1 MSALEKFNK
10 KKEFLICIDSDGCA
24 IDSMNIKHIQ
34 CFGPC
39 MVKEWNLEKWE
50 DIILKRWN
58 EINLYTMTRG
68 TNRFLVLSMALSE
81 IDKTY
86 HLIEGIKEFKKWAEQ
101 AVELS
106 NQAVEEMYKTT
117 GIEIFDRALSWSKAV
132 NQAIT
137 QLPEEAIKPFHGV
150 KEGLQSAQQ
159 YADVAIVSSANAEA
173 VQAEWKRY
181 ELLEKTDICL
191 TQNEGS
197 KAYCIKKMLEK
208 GYQKNHVLMIGDA
221 PGDKKAAESNGVL
234 YYPILVRQE
243 NKSWDIFL
251 TEALPKFL
259 EETYEGSYQEQ
270 QNQKF
275 EENLA

>member
-68 TNRFLVLSMALSE
+68 TNRFLALSMALSE

-101 AVELS
+101 AAELS

>member
-1 MSALEKFNK
+1 MGALEKFKK

-24 IDSMNIKHIQ
+24 IDSMNIKHIE

-68 TNRFLVLSMALSE
+68 TNRFLALSMALSE

-86 HLIEGIKEFKKWAEQ
+86 HLIEGIKEFTKWAEQ
-101 AVELS
+101 AAELS
-106 NQAVEEMYKTT
+106 NQAVEERYKTT
-117 GIEIFDRALSWSKAV
+117 GIEIFNRALSWSKAV

-181 ELLEKTDICL
+181 ELLEKTNICL

-243 NKSWDIFL
+243 NKSWDIFI

>member
-1 MSALEKFNK
+1 MGALEKFNK

-24 IDSMNIKHIQ
+24 IDSMNIKHIE

-68 TNRFLVLSMALSE
+68 TNRFLALSMALSE

-101 AVELS
+101 AAELS
-106 NQAVEEMYKTT
+106 NQAVEERYKTT
-117 GIEIFDRALSWSKAV
+117 GIEIFNRALSWSKAV

-243 NKSWDIFL
+243 NKSWDIFI

>member
-1 MSALEKFNK
+1 MGALEKFKK

-24 IDSMNIKHIQ
+24 IDSMNIKHIE

-68 TNRFLVLSMALSE
+68 TNRFLALSMALSE

-86 HLIEGIKEFKKWAEQ
+86 HLIEGIKEFTKWAEQ
-101 AVELS
+101 AAELS
-106 NQAVEEMYKTT
+106 NQAVEERYKTT
-117 GIEIFDRALSWSKAV
+117 GIEIFNRALSWSKAV

-197 KAYCIKKMLEK
+197 KTYCIKKMLEK

-221 PGDKKAAESNGVL
+221 PGDKKAAEANGVL

>member
-1 MSALEKFNK
+1 MGALEKFNK

-24 IDSMNIKHIQ
+24 IDSMNIKHIE

-68 TNRFLVLSMALSE
+68 TNRFLALSMALSE

-101 AVELS
+101 AEELS
-106 NQAVEEMYKTT
+106 NQAVEERYKTT
-117 GIEIFDRALSWSKAV
+117 GIEIFNRALSWSKAV

-181 ELLEKTDICL
+181 KLLEKTDICL

-221 PGDKKAAESNGVL
+221 SGDKKAAESNGVL

-243 NKSWDIFL
+243 NKSWDIFI

>member
-1 MSALEKFNK
+1 MGALEKFNK

-68 TNRFLVLSMALSE
+68 TNRFLALSMALSE

-101 AVELS
+101 AAELS

>member
-1 MSALEKFNK
+1 MGALEKFKK

-24 IDSMNIKHIQ
+24 IDSMNIKHIE

-68 TNRFLVLSMALSE
+68 TNRFLALSMALSE

-101 AVELS
+101 AAELS

-243 NKSWDIFL
+243 NKSWDIFI

>member
-1 MSALEKFNK
+1 MGALEKFNK

>member
-1 MSALEKFNK
+1 MGALEKFKK

-24 IDSMNIKHIQ
+24 IDSMNIKHIE

-68 TNRFLVLSMALSE
+68 TNRFLALSMALSE

-86 HLIEGIKEFKKWAEQ
+86 HLIEGIKEFTKWAEQ
-101 AVELS
+101 AAELS
-106 NQAVEEMYKTT
+106 NQAVEERYKTT

-208 GYQKNHVLMIGDA
+208 GYQKKHVLMIGDA
-221 PGDKKAAESNGVL
+221 PGDKKAAEANGVL

>member
-1 MSALEKFNK
+1 MGALEKFNK

-68 TNRFLVLSMALSE
+68 TNRFLALSMALSE

-101 AVELS
+101 AAELS
-106 NQAVEEMYKTT
+106 NQAVEERYKTT
-117 GIEIFDRALSWSKAV
+117 GIEIFNRALSWSKAV

-181 ELLEKTDICL
+181 KLLEKTDICL

-221 PGDKKAAESNGVL
+221 PGDKKAAEANGVL

-243 NKSWDIFL
+243 NKSWDIFI

>member
-1 MSALEKFNK
+1 MGALEKFNK

-24 IDSMNIKHIQ
+24 IDSMNIKHIE

-68 TNRFLVLSMALSE
+68 TNRFLALSMALSE

-101 AVELS
+101 AEELS
-106 NQAVEEMYKTT
+106 NQAVEERYKTT
-117 GIEIFDRALSWSKAV
+117 GIEIFNRALSWSKAV

-181 ELLEKTDICL
+181 KLLEKTDICL

-243 NKSWDIFL
+243 NKSWDIFI

>member
-68 TNRFLVLSMALSE
+68 TNRFLALSMALSE

-101 AVELS
+101 AAELS
-106 NQAVEEMYKTT
+106 NQAVEERYKTT
-117 GIEIFDRALSWSKAV
+117 GIEIFNRALSWSKAV

-243 NKSWDIFL
+243 NKSWDIFI

>member
-1 MSALEKFNK
+1 MGALEKFKK

-24 IDSMNIKHIQ
+24 IDSMNIKHIE

-68 TNRFLVLSMALSE
+68 TNRFLALSMALSE

-86 HLIEGIKEFKKWAEQ
+86 HLIEGIKEFTKWAEQ
-101 AVELS
+101 AAELS
-106 NQAVEEMYKTT
+106 NQAVEERYKTT
-117 GIEIFDRALSWSKAV
+117 GIEIFNRALSWSKAV

-243 NKSWDIFL
+243 NKSWDIFI

>member
-1 MSALEKFNK
+1 MGALEKFNK

-24 IDSMNIKHIQ
+24 IDSMNIKHIE

-68 TNRFLVLSMALSE
+68 TNRFLALSMALSE

-101 AVELS
+101 AAELS

-251 TEALPKFL
+251 TEAFPKFL

>member
-1 MSALEKFNK
+1 MGALEKFNK

-24 IDSMNIKHIQ
+24 IDSMNIKHIE

-68 TNRFLVLSMALSE
+68 TNRFLALSMALSE

-101 AVELS
+101 AAELS

-243 NKSWDIFL
+243 NKSWDIFI

>member
-1 MSALEKFNK
+1 MGALEKFKK

-24 IDSMNIKHIQ
+24 IDSMNIKHIE

-68 TNRFLVLSMALSE
+68 TNRFLALSMALSE

-86 HLIEGIKEFKKWAEQ
+86 HLIEGIKEFTKWAEQ
-101 AVELS
+101 AAELS
-106 NQAVEEMYKTT
+106 NQAVEERYKTT
-117 GIEIFDRALSWSKAV
+117 GIEIFNRALSWSKAV

>member
-1 MSALEKFNK
+1 MGALEKFNK

-68 TNRFLVLSMALSE
+68 TNRFLALSMALSE

-101 AVELS
+101 AAELS

-243 NKSWDIFL
+243 NKSWDIFI

>member
-1 MSALEKFNK
+1 MGALEKFNK

-68 TNRFLVLSMALSE
+68 TNRFLALSMALSE

-101 AVELS
+101 AAELS
-106 NQAVEEMYKTT
+106 NQAVEERYKTT

>member
-24 IDSMNIKHIQ
+24 IDSMNIKHIE

-68 TNRFLVLSMALSE
+68 TNRFLALSMALSE

-101 AVELS
+101 AAELS
-106 NQAVEEMYKTT
+106 NQAVEERYKTT
-117 GIEIFDRALSWSKAV
+117 GIEIFNRALSWSKAV

-243 NKSWDIFL
+243 NKSWDIFI

>member
-1 MSALEKFNK
+1 MGALEKFNK

-24 IDSMNIKHIQ
+24 IDSMNIKHIE

-68 TNRFLVLSMALSE
+68 TNRFLALSMALLE

-101 AVELS
+101 AAELS

-243 NKSWDIFL
+243 NKSWDIFI

>member
-1 MSALEKFNK
+1 MGALEKFNK

-68 TNRFLVLSMALSE
+68 TNRFLALSMVLSE

-101 AVELS
+101 AAELS

>member
-1 MSALEKFNK
+1 MGALEKFNK

-24 IDSMNIKHIQ
+24 IDSMNIKHIE

-68 TNRFLVLSMALSE
+68 TNRFLALSMALSE

-101 AVELS
+101 AAELS
-106 NQAVEEMYKTT
+106 NQAVEERYKTT

-181 ELLEKTDICL
+181 KLLEKTDICL

-221 PGDKKAAESNGVL
+221 PGDKKAAEANGVL